1 MTEVAQRPVLTAT
14 EVQKFAMETAAK
26 GAEEAVNSAL
36 TAPQKA
42 VAEIA
47 AKNLSANRAR
57 EAALTVTTGL
67 THTADAEQIEGRLF
81 LSEVKADGTR
91 VGTATET
98 ARQAEVSGLRSVYTK
113 LILDPGSLTP
123 IEIDQ
128 LKPQVQAMI
137 LANSADFPSLQVAY
151 ETAPGTFDEDLIK
164 NLMKSPQ
171 VARKLAT
178 EMNRIYDLGAKNL
191 PDITGIEE
199 KMLQAQQSIDSLMT
213 ERTNLTNKKTRI
225 NAATVDETNFITNP
239 YNYVDAT
246 GATVTTPNKAAAL
259 SEIDQSLQASGSA
272 DPGVVGYAK
281 NIAELRAF
289 EEKINT
295 PGLTVAEKNIIRK
308 DISDRR
314 QWTVKAEND
323 SQYGRL
329 CKTYK
334 TLTEEQRDIETRIAQ
349 SQDVVLMSN
358 IDKDIQTKTN
368 EIVQKTKSVD
378 DSRLEKN
385 TKVGEIESA
394 MKKAIAEAAAEHITE
409 EKNAVFTNYPEYEQ
423 QAMTALEE
431 KARHIMHEALQSRYF
446 KMEAVPADIWQRV
459 KKEIGLNFKDAFRPV
474 FNHAIATTDV
484 KNFCSYG
491 FNAETFIK
499 NVGMAGSPPLT
510 SDEMDVLIKDPKFVK
525 EQMSIATQR
534 SLRAYE
540 WKNGMGDEMI
550 QGLVETEWGAAAL
563 DYTIKHNESA
573 RDLTRDYEA
582 GGGSVSRALLRDAGP
597 GFLVKLLMFLGALGA
612 SPFVSIK
619 KRTA

>member
-26 GAEEAVNSAL
+26 GAEKAVNSAL

-272 DPGVVGYAK
+272 DPGVVG
-281 NIAELRAF
+281 
-289 EEKINT
+289 
-295 PGLTVAEKNIIRK
+295 
-308 DISDRR
+308 
-314 QWTVKAEND
+314 
-323 SQYGRL
+323 
-329 CKTYK
+329 
-334 TLTEEQRDIETRIAQ
+334 
-349 SQDVVLMSN
+349 
-358 IDKDIQTKTN
+358 
-368 EIVQKTKSVD
+368 
-378 DSRLEKN
+378 
-385 TKVGEIESA
+385 
-394 MKKAIAEAAAEHITE
+394 
-409 EKNAVFTNYPEYEQ
+409 
-423 QAMTALEE
+423 
-431 KARHIMHEALQSRYF
+431 
-446 KMEAVPADIWQRV
+446 
-459 KKEIGLNFKDAFRPV
+459 
-474 FNHAIATTDV
+474 
-484 KNFCSYG
+484 
-491 FNAETFIK
+491 
-499 NVGMAGSPPLT
+499 
-510 SDEMDVLIKDPKFVK
+510 
-525 EQMSIATQR
+525 
-534 SLRAYE
+534 
-540 WKNGMGDEMI
+540 
-550 QGLVETEWGAAAL
+550 
-563 DYTIKHNESA
+563 
-573 RDLTRDYEA
+573 
-582 GGGSVSRALLRDAGP
+582 
-597 GFLVKLLMFLGALGA
+597 
-612 SPFVSIK
+612 
-619 KRTA
+619 